1 MLVNAH
7 FLGTIGPMIRLHI
20 LVLTVAGCIFA
31 LAANATADGTNVP
44 PPSTVFIIGNG
55 SPDFLGFTNVYLT
68 RRNEKSVE
76 LESNL
81 GADHDAGGDVL
92 SFQWFDGDTVV
103 STLPRFTND
112 YSLGLHTL
120 HVIVSDGTEALDLQ
134 VPIEIISPLDATR
147 RLRADLELTGV
158 RENIDKLRPL
168 LRLAEKALDHR
179 NWSIGKRRLE
189 HFQRRLP
196 KVIDTDTESG
206 AALVARWDD
215 AAGDIVQSVRRIR
228 K

>member
-1 MLVNAH
+1 MIHLRII
-7 FLGTIGPMIRLHI
+7 FLA
-20 LVLTVAGCIFA
+20 VVGCIFV
-31 LAANATADGTNVP
+31 LAAEATAVGTNVP
-44 PPSTVFIIGNG
+44 PPSTVYIIGNG

-68 RRNEKSVE
+68 RRNEKSVA
-76 LESNL
+76 LESHL
-81 GADHDAGGDVL
+81 GADHDAGGDIL
-92 SFQWFDGDTVV
+92 FFQWFDEDKVV

-112 YSLGLHTL
+112 YSLGLQTL
-120 HVIVSDGTEALDLQ
+120 RVIVSDGVEMLDLQ
-134 VPIEIISPLDATR
+134 VPIEIVSPLDATR

-158 RENIDKLRPL
+158 RENIDHLRPL

-196 KVIDTDTESG
+196 KVIDVETEAG
-206 AALVARWDD
+206 AALVGRWSD

-228 K
+228 KGDTSPNGYFPGPM